1 MKMFTEAK
9 HPRSSIATPIFG
21 VRTASKTVL
30 KNHKVVTTILLLYSP
45 FIYSSVVS
53 FANSAY
59 KPSKA
64 PLKSKKK
71 KSFFKNIKRLD
82 PLQAILIKTNSDTAH

>member
-64 PLKSKKK
+64 PLKRKKYY
-71 KSFFKNIKRLD
+71 FLNIKRLD
-82 PLQAILIKTNSDTAH
+82 FLQAILVKTNSGTVH

>member
-1 MKMFTEAK
+1 MFTEAK
-9 HPRSSIATPIFG
+9 HPRSSITTPIFG
-21 VRTASKTVL
+21 VRTANNTVV

-64 PLKSKKK
+64 PLMTKT
-71 KSFFKNIKRLD
+71 NIK
-82 PLQAILIKTNSDTAH
+82 IF